1 MFGADRGIFAPGNYP
16 HIGLGKIGCVAV
28 GWGGHV
34 VWVPQ
39 VVWVPWVGWADFLG
53 TAGGSRGYL
62 VCTRVTPL
70 EGNVRAIRATWRR
83 RRPENGVFVPAIS
96 AGR

>member
-28 GWGGHV
+28 GWGG
-34 VWVPQ
+34 Q
-39 VVWVPWVGWADFLG
+39 VVWVQGVGWADFLG

-70 EGNVRAIRATWRR
+70 EGNVRAIRVTWRR
-83 RRPENGVFVPAIS
+83 RRPENGVFVAAIS